1 MRCVCVSDSCKRCES
16 SGERGYIRKREGERR
31 RARERERDR
40 SVKSAAKKERDRRV
54 SSGGAFFRSSAL
66 ERADESGI
74 YLRLSLSLGVC
85 VFVSPS
91 SLTRERQVEEAPF
104 ERASERSDEQ
114 QTRRR
119 RRKTKVAR
127 KGEASASRRPAA
139 DYLLTTPGRSNA
151 RDLSR
156 YNPPLLATS
165 TCGG

>member
-1 MRCVCVSDSCKRCES
+1 M
-16 SGERGYIRKREGERR
+16 
-31 RARERERDR
+31 
-40 SVKSAAKKERDRRV
+40 KSAAEKERERDRRV

-114 QTRRR
+114 QREGEGEEDESGEKGRNVGVSTPGGRLPANDAGPIKRARFVTVQSAATCDQHLRRIAVCAG
-119 RRKTKVAR
+119 KMGCA
-127 KGEASASRRPAA
+127 ASRR
-139 DYLLTTPGRSNA
+139 GR
-151 RDLSR
+151 
-156 YNPPLLATS
+156 PT
-165 TCGG
+165 